1 MKILILLS
9 NPNIGGTETFIA
21 SICPFFTMKG
31 IDVLVLNTW
40 KDSGAKKLFFQN
52 NINYFEIEN
61 YNRFFSIK
69 SIIKLFK
76 FVRDNK
82 FDVIMCFG
90 IRISLLA
97 RFLKPF
103 LKIPTIEGLRGLDKW
118 RKWYHVFFDKRTQF
132 LIDYFI
138 PNSQA
143 VEDLRK
149 SREKTPDRKI
159 YTIRNGID
167 IDYFNKDN
175 ICDCVPYNFP
185 KDKVIV
191 ATVANFRAQKG
202 HFFLLRVIKKLKA
215 LGATDKIHFAWAGE
229 GPLRED
235 LEQKASNMGC
245 DAIAFLGKIEDIISL
260 LYCSDIFLL
269 PSAEESMPRALMEA
283 MAMGLPCVAT
293 NVGGVP
299 EVITHLHNGLIAEYG
314 DEDNF
319 AGEILRLI
327 RSKELRKELGSNAR
341 IRISTE
347 FNMELVAKK
356 YIKLFEEIV
365 SGNKNGI
372 EI

>member
-21 SICPFFTMKG
+21 SICPFFTRKG

-40 KDSGAKKLFFQN
+40 KDSGAKKLILQN
-52 NINYFEIEN
+52 NIKYFEIEN
-61 YNRFFSIK
+61 YNRIFSIN

-90 IRISLLA
+90 IRISLLS

-118 RKWYHVFFDKRTQF
+118 RKWYHVVFDKRTQF

-167 IDYFNKDN
+167 IDYFSKDN
-175 ICDCVPYNFP
+175 ICDCGPYNFP

-191 ATVANFRAQKG
+191 ATVGSFRIQKG
-202 HFFLLRVIKKLKA
+202 HDFLIRVIKAYEAKLEHA
-215 LGATDKIHFAWAGE
+215 HFVCAGD
-229 GPLRED
+229 GPLKES
-235 LEQKASNMGC
+235 LETRVANNNLTNK
-245 DAIAFLGKIEDIISL
+245 ITFLGKIDDVRSL
-260 LYCSDIFLL
+260 LFYSDIVAM
-269 PSAEESMPRALMEA
+269 PSREEGMPRCIMEA
-283 MAMGLPCVAT
+283 MSMSLPCVAT
-293 NVGGVP
+293 DVGG
-299 EVITHLHNGLIAEYG
+299 T
-314 DEDNF
+314 
-319 AGEILRLI
+319 
-327 RSKELRKELGSNAR
+327 KELILQDKTGLMSEFGNIERFGDNLVELVKNEGLRYEFGVNAR
-341 IRISTE
+341 
-347 FNMELVAKK
+347 K
-356 YIKLFEEIV
+356 YIVRNFDIKNICLEYIDLFKKI
-365 SGNKNGI
+365 I
-372 EI
+372 A